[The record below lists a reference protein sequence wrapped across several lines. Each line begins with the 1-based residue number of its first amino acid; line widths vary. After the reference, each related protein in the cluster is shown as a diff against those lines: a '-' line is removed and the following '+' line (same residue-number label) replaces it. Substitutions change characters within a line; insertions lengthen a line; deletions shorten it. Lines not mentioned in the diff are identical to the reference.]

1 MEGYTTI
8 NINGRQIGLLFGLY
22 AIQRIFEKLGGL
34 STTLD
39 ESRKNLQ
46 VYKHILYSGY
56 LCDREAMDE
65 PVELTPRD
73 FQVWIE
79 GLARQGDL
87 SQVTEAIL
95 IYNKST
101 AVKVDETAEDEKKK
115 KSTGKK

>member
-8 NINGRQIGLLFGLY
+8 NIKGREVGLLFGLY

-34 STTLD
+34 STELT

-79 GLARQGDL
+79 GLAKNGDL
-87 SQVTEAIL
+87 SEVTRAIL
-95 IYNKST
+95 VYNKST
-101 AVKVDETAEDEKKK
+101 EVKVKEVAEDEKKNHLI
-115 KSTGKK
+115 GMI